1 MKFKV
6 ELYTGL
12 FTNKRYSSFFFF
24 FVFVWWSNNTYFP
37 KSTNFNVVEGC
48 SGSRSSNR
56 IYIINNRILSS
67 SSHRSNRIYSRMW
80 NMKWWTKIN
89 LPAEWKFTTKMVI
102 FFMIKLVQQRLAT
115 NVSSFFFGNS
125 HHTVYKT
132 CNDFFS
138 FFIFATVVTWHS
150 VGVASGKRLLSSSF
164 FFFFLFIE
172 KILFLKW

>member
-1 MKFKV
+1 MWNSKWNCTLDSLQIKDIAV
-6 ELYTGL
+6 
-12 FTNKRYSSFFFF
+12 FFLF

-89 LPAEWKFTTKMVI
+89 LPAESGSLQLKWL
-102 FFMIKLVQQRLAT
+102 FFLMIKLVQQRLAT
-115 NVSSFFFGNS
+115 NVSSFFF
-125 HHTVYKT
+125 
-132 CNDFFS
+132 
-138 FFIFATVVTWHS
+138 
-150 VGVASGKRLLSSSF
+150 
-164 FFFFLFIE
+164 FFLQ
-172 KILFLKW
+172 WSSYSV

>member
-1 MKFKV
+1 MWNSKWNCTLDSLQIKDIAV
-6 ELYTGL
+6 
-12 FTNKRYSSFFFF
+12 FFLF

-89 LPAEWKFTTKMVI
+89 LPAESGSLQLKWL
-102 FFMIKLVQQRLAT
+102 FFLMIKLVQQRLAT
-115 NVSSFFFGNS
+115 NVSSFFF
-125 HHTVYKT
+125 
-132 CNDFFS
+132 FFFAMVIIQCIRLATIF
-138 FFIFATVVTWHS
+138 FFIFYFCDSCHMAQCWRGQWQST
-150 VGVASGKRLLSSSF
+150 SF
-164 FFFFLFIE
+164 FSL
-172 KILFLKW
+172 LLKKFCF